1 MADLKHQP
9 IDKDDWIRVMRRAE
23 LPFTTKGIAA
33 FLAFF
38 ADKDGS
44 RVRPGEARLAVE
56 TGLTPRAI
64 REHLEALRA
73 AGLIER
79 VNRGT
84 AVRGRADVYQLTV
97 PGPGHDPLPMRLDPD
112 GNRLTPERPV
122 RKRTKKTA
130 DAVPESD
137 ADEATDPAVTGTVVP
152 ETEQLTGTTVPVDNP
167 VTGTGVPVD
176 DGTYRNDGA
185 GNVVWLATTYRNH
198 GSDLPE
204 PLSRLTGTPVPPT
217 THTTHDHPSIG
228 SPQVSNSPVKDGPAE
243 PETPNEVDQ
252 GSGTTADAELN
263 AAAAVLAAMR
273 RPVAD
278 AWRHAGRR
286 ALEAACEPL
295 TKRAETIRAAEL
307 ATAAEHTA
315 NGVA

>member
-1 MADLKHQP
+1 MAKLTHQP
-9 IDKDDWIRVMRRAE
+9 IDKDDWIRIMRRAE

-33 FLAFF
+33 FLTFF

-64 REHLEALRA
+64 REHMDVLRA

-97 PGPGHDPLPMRLDPD
+97 PGAGHEPVPMRTDPD

-122 RKRTKKTA
+122 RKRAKKA
-130 DAVPESD
+130 AEPVPD
-137 ADEATDPAVTGTVVP
+137 PVTEAAAAPEDTGTVVP
-152 ETEQLTGTTVPVDNP
+152 ETDPLTGTGVPVDNP

-176 DGTYRNDGA
+176 DETYRNRGA
-185 GNVVWLATTYRNH
+185 GNVLKLVTTYRNH

-204 PLSRLTGTPVPPT
+204 PLSRLTGTGVPPT

-228 SPQVSNSPVKDGPAE
+228 SLQVGTSPTE
-243 PETPNEVDQ
+243 PSLINPGNPNEVDQ
-252 GSGTTADAELN
+252 GSGTANGDAELE
-263 AAAAVLAAMR
+263 AAQAVLAAMR

-278 AWRHAGRR
+278 AWRHAARAELEADDIPLSRR
-286 ALEAACEPL
+286 AVE
-295 TKRAETIRAAEL
+295 IRAAEL
-307 ATAAEHTA
+307 ATTHTTEKT
-315 NGVA
+315 GT